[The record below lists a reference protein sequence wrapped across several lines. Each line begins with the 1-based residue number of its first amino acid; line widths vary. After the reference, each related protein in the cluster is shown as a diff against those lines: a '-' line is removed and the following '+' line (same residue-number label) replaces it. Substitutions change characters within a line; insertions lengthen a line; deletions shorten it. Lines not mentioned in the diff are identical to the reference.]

1 MHLLLLPA
9 RRRYHRGAARR
20 ARGALAALAG
30 AAAALLLTLA
40 FAAVAGAEG
49 TGGTGGA
56 APAPGGSPEGG
67 APPATSEATLIVNG
81 AGDGHGVGMSQD
93 GALGYARHGYSY
105 AQILAHYY
113 TATALG
119 QAKSGAH
126 VRVLLAGNRTR
137 MAFSGAARAGRR
149 RLNPHAIYTVSFTRS
164 GRIELRG
171 PKRLALT
178 VPSLTVTGSHALT
191 LIGSAENGVRNGAYR
206 GALEFAPAQHGGMN
220 TIDVLRLEQYVRGT
234 ISGEMPSSWPPAAL
248 QAQAVA
254 CRTYALTS
262 HANANFDLY
271 ADTRSQMYRGVSAET
286 PATDA
291 AASTTAGQIVTYQ
304 GRPAITY
311 FFASSGGATE
321 NIENSFPGAEPQPW
335 LKGVP
340 DPYDAGPLHTW
351 SLSMSFAEAQHRLGS
366 LVQGTLEGIEVLR
379 RGYSPRI
386 VSADVLGSRGRTQ
399 VSGPQ
404 LAAALALYDTWA
416 YFSVRTPSGT
426 TPEPDQS
433 GKPPGGAPG
442 EPPAE
447 TPAPESSGGVAASR

>member
-1 MHLLLLPA
+1 MRAMLT
-9 RRRYHRGAARR
+9 GAS
-20 ARGALAALAG
+20 AALVVSLASVAV
-30 AAAALLLTLA
+30 AAAEEA
-40 FAAVAGAEG
+40 
-49 TGGTGGA
+49 GGTGGV
-56 APAPGGSPEGG
+56 APAPGGSPAGEGG
-67 APPATSEATLIVNG
+67 RPPTGEATLLING

-93 GALGYARHGYSY
+93 GALGYARHGYTY

-113 TATALG
+113 TATTLAP
-119 QAKSGAH
+119 KSGAH

-137 MAFSGAARAGRR
+137 MAFSGAAHAGRR
-149 RLNPHAIYTVSFTRS
+149 RLNPHATYTVNFTRS
-164 GRIELRG
+164 GRIALRG

-178 VPSLTVTGSHALT
+178 VPSLTVTGSHPLT
-191 LIGSAENGVRNGAYR
+191 LVGTAENGVRDGAYR

-220 TIDVLRLEQYVRGT
+220 AIDVVGLEQYVRGT
-234 ISGEMPSSWPPAAL
+234 ISGEMPPSWPAPAL

-262 HANANFDLY
+262 HANAKFDLY
-271 ADTRSQMYRGVSAET
+271 ADTRSQMYRGVSSET

-291 AASTTAGQIVTYQ
+291 ATSATAGQIVTYQ

-311 FFASSGGATE
+311 FFASSGGETE
-321 NIENSFPGAEPQPW
+321 NVENAFPGAEPQPW

-351 SLSMSFAEAQHRLGS
+351 TVSMSFAEAQQRLGS

-386 VSADVLGSRGRTQ
+386 VSANVLGSRGRTK

-404 LAAALALYDTWA
+404 LAAALGLYGTWA

-433 GKPPGGAPG
+433 GRPPGSAAG

-447 TPAPESSGGVAASR
+447 APAPGPSGGVAAGR